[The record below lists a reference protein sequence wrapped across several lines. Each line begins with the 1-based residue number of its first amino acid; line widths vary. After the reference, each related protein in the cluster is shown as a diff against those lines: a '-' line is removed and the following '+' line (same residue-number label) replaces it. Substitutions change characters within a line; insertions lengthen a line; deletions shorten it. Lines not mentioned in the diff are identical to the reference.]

1 MDLVLVALVF
11 FFLFLFNSHL
21 IIVIILFG
29 LQFYTICLYVHYEE
43 VKDKKFHILSL
54 VRLRKV
60 DNYEKHYN
68 KMNSNEMNSKMKKKT
83 KPQQQKKQKPQ
94 QHYEK
99 KLNKHFTLGI

>member
-1 MDLVLVALVF
+1 MSTMKKLK
-11 FFLFLFNSHL
+11 
-21 IIVIILFG
+21 
-29 LQFYTICLYVHYEE
+29 T
-43 VKDKKFHILSL
+43 KKFHILSL

-68 KMNSNEMNSKMKKKT
+68 KMNSNEMNLKMKKQM

-94 QHYEK
+94 QDYKK

>member
-68 KMNSNEMNSKMKKKT
+68 KMNSNEMNLKMKKTNKT
-83 KPQQQKKQKPQ
+83 PAT
-94 QHYEK
+94 EETEAAA
-99 KLNKHFTLGI
+99 TL